1 MTVSL
6 SEESEVERIL
16 RDLQGT
22 DATHGRAGVLV
33 VDRSNLRLQVGSG
46 NAFPDDLPAVL
57 KFAAFI
63 AERVRWSLQK
73 EKKKT

>member
-1 MTVSL
+1 
-6 SEESEVERIL
+6 
-16 RDLQGT
+16 
-22 DATHGRAGVLV
+22 LV

-63 AERVRWSLQK
+63 AKGVRWSLQK